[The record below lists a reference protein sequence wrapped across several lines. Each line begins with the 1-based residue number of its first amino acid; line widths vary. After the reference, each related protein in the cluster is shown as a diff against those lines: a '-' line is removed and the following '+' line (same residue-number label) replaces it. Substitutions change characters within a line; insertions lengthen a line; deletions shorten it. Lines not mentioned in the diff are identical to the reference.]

1 MRALVRVKQRV
12 TATPHGNAS
21 NVFLQLNV
29 FMFFL
34 DMKYGPWYRP
44 VRLLV
49 IWFDSSWSKEFAVAA
64 VCRSNLLV
72 LLSAFLFSII
82 IPYSVAA
89 MDGPASWITGDTGDT
104 GEGNRG
110 PSRSLGKS
118 EPLLARVA
126 PTLASVNDFLVKV
139 AYGRTFGTSTELDYA
154 TLELSKS
161 VSQYPVSTSYGPGLG
176 EIQIA
181 LLASYVFYYGG
192 TIERVKRLDFRDG
205 YELAWLP
212 KGRFSLS
219 KGPLGVVPYFE
230 SGAGISYVSETYRN
244 SGSRFNWS
252 LLGGLGLERRM
263 AGLMILSFGIQWR
276 HLSNGN
282 MWGKGDELHNS
293 NSGTDMVQGLATL
306 VHRF

>member
-1 MRALVRVKQRV
+1 VL
-12 TATPHGNAS
+12 
-21 NVFLQLNV
+21 
-29 FMFFL
+29 
-34 DMKYGPWYRP
+34 
-44 VRLLV
+44 
-49 IWFDSSWSKEFAVAA
+49 A
-64 VCRSNLLV
+64 VCRLKPLV
-72 LLSAFLFSII
+72 CLSIFLFSIL
-82 IPYSVAA
+82 IPYPADA
-89 MDGPASWITGDTGDT
+89 TDGPAAWFSRDSDNPGD
-104 GEGNRG
+104 
-110 PSRSLGKS
+110 GKS
-118 EPLLARVA
+118 ADLRGLGSAEPLLARVA
-126 PTLASVNDFLVKV
+126 PALTSVNDFLVKV

-161 VSQYPVSTSYGPGLG
+161 VSRYPVETSYGPGLG

-192 TIERVKRLDFRDG
+192 TIERIKRLDFRDG

-219 KGPLGVVPYFE
+219 QGPMGVVPYFE

-263 AGLMILSFGIQWR
+263 AGVMILSLGIQWR

-293 NSGTDMVQGLATL
+293 NSGTDMIQGLATL